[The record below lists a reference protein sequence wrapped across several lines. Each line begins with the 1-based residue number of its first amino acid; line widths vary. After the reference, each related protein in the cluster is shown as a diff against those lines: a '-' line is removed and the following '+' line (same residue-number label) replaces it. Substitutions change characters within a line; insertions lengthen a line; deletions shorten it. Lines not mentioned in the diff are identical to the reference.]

1 MKSLNKKEQGFTLI
15 EIVIVLAI
23 AAAIILMVF
32 LAVTGVRKSQRDTQR
47 RSDAG
52 RMAATLEQYASNYG
66 GAYPASTGD
75 TAGWFAGYVQG
86 SFKAPAGASYSLAAS
101 GGGYAS
107 GWQSISTTPAIPTAA
122 AAVVNGSNLN
132 QVDLG
137 TGTTTTGSAIYSVCI
152 SGESTNWVCATSN

>member
-66 GAYPASTGD
+66 GAYPMD
-75 TAGWFAGYVQG
+75 AGSVLGWYNGYVTN
-86 SFKAPAGASYSLAAS
+86 SFKAPNNASYAMASVAITPYSSTGWKYDALTATVPQVPSAGAGSVNQIELYT
-101 GGGYAS
+101 G
-107 GWQSISTTPAIPTAA
+107 IS
-122 AAVVNGSNLN
+122 S
-132 QVDLG
+132 
-137 TGTTTTGSAIYSVCI
+137 TGTNVYSVCI
-152 SGESTNWVCATSN
+152 SGESTSWVCATS

>member
-66 GAYPASTGD
+66 GAYPATAGD
-75 TAGWFAGYVQG
+75 AAGWFDGYVSG
-86 SFKAPAGASYSLAAS
+86 SFKAPNNGSYSLAAS
-101 GGGYAS
+101 AGGYS
-107 GWQSISTTPAIPTAA
+107 NGYLGITSLPAVPSAP
-122 AAVVNGSNLN
+122 AAVVNGSKLN
-132 QVDLG
+132 QVDLA
-137 TGTTTTGSAIYSVCI
+137 TGTSAGSTIYSVCI
-152 SGESTNWVCATSN
+152 SGESTSWVCATS

>member
-66 GAYPASTGD
+66 GAYPNDANSVT
-75 TAGWFAGYVQG
+75 GWFNGYVTNA
-86 SFKAPAGASYSLAAS
+86 FKAPNNASYAMGAAIGQYTNAGWLNDPLAAKVPQVPSAASATINKIELYTGVSSS
-101 GGGYAS
+101 GTS
-107 GWQSISTTPAIPTAA
+107 
-122 AAVVNGSNLN
+122 V
-132 QVDLG
+132 
-137 TGTTTTGSAIYSVCI
+137 YSVCI
-152 SGESTNWVCATSN
+152 SGESTSWVCATS